1 MAEKFSIMTNIDTE
15 KLKTK
20 IAKYSIQNKINDIY
34 LFASRQTIK
43 QLVRQCPFDI
53 SQNANILSNMPF
65 NEVVCKYN
73 GCKVFTD
80 DTLDFGEIELR

>member
-15 KLKTK
+15 KLKIK
-20 IAKYSIQNKINDIY
+20 IAKYLIQNKINDIY

-43 QLVRQCPFDI
+43 QLVKQCQFDI
-53 SQNANILSNMPF
+53 SPNANILSNIPS
-65 NEVVCKYN
+65 NEMVCKYN
-73 GCKVFTD
+73 GYKMFTD